1 MRIRIYDSFSLKDK
15 RKTVKGILDFGKN
28 FNVSVAE
35 VADQDML
42 NLASLAFVA
51 VSSDNKVAR
60 SILEKISIKIEQ
72 RYQVEILENHVS
84 RLG

>member
-28 FNVSVAE
+28 FNVSAAE

-72 RYQVEILENHVS
+72 RYQVEILENHIS

>member
-1 MRIRIYDSFSLKDK
+1 
-15 RKTVKGILDFGKN
+15 
-28 FNVSVAE
+28 
-35 VADQDML
+35 ML
-42 NLASLAFVA
+42 NLAGLAFVA

-72 RYQVEILENHVS
+72 RYQVEILENHIS

>member
-28 FNVSVAE
+28 FNVSAAE

-42 NLASLAFVA
+42 NLAGLAFVA

-60 SILEKISIKIEQ
+60 SILEKISRKIEQ
-72 RYQVEILENHVS
+72 RYQVEILENNIS
-84 RLG
+84 RLD

>member
-42 NLASLAFVA
+42 NLAGLAFVA

-72 RYQVEILENHVS
+72 RYQVEILENHIS
-84 RLG
+84 RLD